1 MNGAWFKSNGK
12 DAYNVCAAV
21 GWNFNPELMLTAA
34 IICTAHP
41 QSIEARPVT
50 FSIVLQSVDLV

>member
-1 MNGAWFKSNGK
+1 MVQSNGK
-12 DAYNVCAAV
+12 DTYNVCAMVA
-21 GWNFNPELMLTAA
+21 WNFNPEPMLAAA